1 MNISKEH
8 QFEQSIVT
16 LLNLDGWNLEWCGGG
31 FEHFDC
37 IGTTPKGVQCVMEIK
52 LRKKYYEDKMI
63 EKYKFNKLIKED
75 AIALYFVADPKGNY
89 IFWLN
94 DLPKQEEVEMYCPD
108 TTLWTKKRIKKPC
121 YLLKERDAH
130 RVQANKTN

>member
-1 MNISKEH
+1 
-8 QFEQSIVT
+8 
-16 LLNLDGWNLEWCGGG
+16 
-31 FEHFDC
+31 
-37 IGTTPKGVQCVMEIK
+37 MEIK

-63 EKYKFNKLIKED
+63 EKYKFDKLLKED